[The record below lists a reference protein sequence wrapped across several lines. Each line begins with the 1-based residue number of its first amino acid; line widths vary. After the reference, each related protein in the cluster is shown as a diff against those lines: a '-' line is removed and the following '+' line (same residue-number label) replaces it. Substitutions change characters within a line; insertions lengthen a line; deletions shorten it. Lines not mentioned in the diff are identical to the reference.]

1 MKKFTLSAL
10 AALMMSVS
18 ASAQGSVTTTYV
30 KASDATAINN
40 AINAAIG
47 AGKIKTAALMT
58 GVALTFFYNWPF
70 ELININVNELLLY
83 FACVMSIISAV
94 QYFNMNK
101 KIIFPEQKN
110 ID

>member
-30 KASDATAINN
+30 KASDKTAINN

-47 AGKIKTAALMT
+47 AGLS
-58 GVALTFFYNWPF
+58 
-70 ELININVNELLLY
+70 LIH
-83 FACVMSIISAV
+83 ISEPTRP
-94 QYFNMNK
+94 Y
-101 KIIFPEQKN
+101 
-110 ID
+110 